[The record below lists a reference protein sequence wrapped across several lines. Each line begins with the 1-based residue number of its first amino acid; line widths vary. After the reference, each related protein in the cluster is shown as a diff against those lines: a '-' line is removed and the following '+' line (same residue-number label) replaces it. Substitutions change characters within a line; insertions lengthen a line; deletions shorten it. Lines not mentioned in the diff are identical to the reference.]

1 MYSKG
6 FVKNHE
12 FYDDFDKASVTN
24 TEYTFYKLSNSRLTL
39 TTLKS
44 LNQQPKPRTTYYFL
58 IYKLNCLGWP
68 LYCLCWLLSYLGWQ
82 LSASLVRLC
91 DLCNSFSFYFQRTEL
106 CFEKCK
112 KNTLVYCGKKSRK
125 LSSELE
131 TLEWWI
137 NRLMLNPLFFLIS
150 S

>member
-44 LNQQPKPRTTYYFL
+44 LNQQTKPRTIHYFL
-58 IYKLNCLGWP
+58 IYKLNCLGWQ

-82 LSASLVRLC
+82 LSGPYDFTQALASLVRLC

-125 LSSELE
+125 LSSELK
-131 TLEWWI
+131 TLECG
-137 NRLMLNPLFFLIS
+137 
-150 S
+150 